1 MSCYIQVQI
10 SVGNFSR
17 ESLKNKLPVIPQ
29 QKPFASL
36 FNIGG
41 AKSLEE
47 LSHFFLDFW
56 QSNGVV
62 VFSHGLEPGDEHFI
76 GFLGTNHRSCPE
88 IHCQWSTCKKVSSVT
103 WKTLT
108 MHFYTLT
115 VSQKIGLGEIEKL

>member
-1 MSCYIQVQI
+1 MSNTLPREINIVLLHP
-10 SVGNFSR
+10 SANFSGNFSR
-17 ESLKNKLPVIPQ
+17 EGLKNKLPVIPQ

-36 FNIGG
+36 FNIGR

-76 GFLGTNHRSCPE
+76 GFLGTNHRSCPYV
-88 IHCQWSTCKKVSSVT
+88 HCQWSTCSKKGFIDH
-103 WKTLT
+103 WETL
-108 MHFYTLT
+108 MHFYTH
-115 VSQKIGLGEIEKL
+115 

>member
-1 MSCYIQVQI
+1 MHVKHTPKGDKHCLVTSKCKFHWVI
-10 SVGNFSR
+10 SLGRV
-17 ESLKNKLPVIPQ
+17 LKNKLPVIPQ

-36 FNIGG
+36 FNIGR

-76 GFLGTNHRSCPE
+76 GFLGTNHRSCPYV
-88 IHCQWSTCKKVSSVT
+88 HCQWSTCSKKGFIDH
-103 WKTLT
+103 WETL
-108 MHFYTLT
+108 MHFYTH
-115 VSQKIGLGEIEKL
+115 